1 MAHMFFVWT
10 AIVFLIAIIAGA
22 LGFTDIAPDASEIA
36 RIVFYLLLVLFLSL
50 LIIGFIVVRKVT
62 SFARGFGINVS
73 WGTLLG
79 IMRVVQLL
87 RKGRGGGRR

>member
-1 MAHMFFVWT
+1 MHMFFVWT

-22 LGFTDIAPDASEIA
+22 LGFTERRAGCFRGA
-36 RIVFYLLLVLFLSL
+36 RMVFYLLLALFLLL

-79 IMRVVQLL
+79 IMRFVQLL